1 MSYKN
6 SARRFSSITRPP
18 GPTDVSRI
26 CEQCRDLDSDQR
38 EVVKGM
44 IEELL
49 ELDGGERNA
58 FSELLSENGYGSI
71 SLVFKAGE
79 CIGLDWQS
87 SHRTH
92 EL

>member
-1 MSYKN
+1 MSFKN
-6 SARRFSSITRPP
+6 SVGRFSKAPRPSEAA
-18 GPTDVSRI
+18 VSGI
-26 CEQCRDLDSDQR
+26 CEQCRDLDGDQR
-38 EVVKGM
+38 KVVKEM

-49 ELDGGERNA
+49 ELDGSERNA